1 MQRALLAEGQSVWCC
16 KDCIGIIKE
25 DKDATYKE
33 IRDKAEVKAKPLP
46 KDPCELA
53 DPLQSAEARAV
64 AAEAEAKVAKA
75 EAAAAKSHGGS
86 YKKSEAA
93 AESLPAVTG
102 EVTSP
107 SKVTS
112 NQSSKSC
119 AIV

>member
-1 MQRALLAEGQSVWCC
+1 MQAELKG
-16 KDCIGIIKE
+16 
-25 DKDATYKE
+25 
-33 IRDKAEVKAKPLP
+33 VKAAVVGQAKV
-46 KDPCELA
+46 
-53 DPLQSAEARAV
+53 EARAV
-64 AAEAEAKVAKA
+64 AAGA
-75 EAAAAKSHGGS
+75 EAAAAKSHGE
-86 YKKSEAA
+86 KSEAA